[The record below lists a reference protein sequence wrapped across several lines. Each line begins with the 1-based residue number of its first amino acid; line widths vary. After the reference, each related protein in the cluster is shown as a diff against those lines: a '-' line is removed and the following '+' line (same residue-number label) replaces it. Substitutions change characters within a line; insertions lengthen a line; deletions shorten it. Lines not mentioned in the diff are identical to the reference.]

1 MNAATI
7 DLKVTAHAQFH
18 YLSKSNKHS
27 PSFSTYFTQC
37 ERHWFFARCA
47 KPFRILAYQETSRNP
62 TDIGSLHVAPN
73 HSGFLRIRKRPAMFL
88 CTLRQTIPD
97 HCGEFRGRGHPVTRT
112 LNTLIS
118 STQAWFPRALVRPCH
133 THTQTDSRLFSQVF
147 SAHKMCGIFSQV
159 PRLPR
164 KSATPA
170 TDGGGQRCER

>member
-112 LNTLIS
+112 LNTLIP

-133 THTQTDSRLFSQVF
+133 THTDRQSPL
-147 SAHKMCGIFSQV
+147 
-159 PRLPR
+159 LPSLQCPQNVWHFFT
-164 KSATPA
+164 SATSA
-170 TDGGGQRCER
+170 TQKRHACHRWWWTKM